1 MYVNTETGKD
11 VCVWQWIRKQISESV
26 LLGNIKYRAIC
37 MEWRIYSGFKEKTGK
52 RYERYYAG

>member
-1 MYVNTETGKD
+1 MYVNTEDKKLFVFD
-11 VCVWQWIRKQISESV
+11 SVIRKQTFDICF
-26 LLGNIKYRAIC
+26 LRNIKYRAIC

>member
-1 MYVNTETGKD
+1 MYVKTEDQKP
-11 VCVWQWIRKQISESV
+11 EY
-26 LLGNIKYRAIC
+26 KYRAIC

>member
-26 LLGNIKYRAIC
+26 YKVNIKYKSNLYG
-37 MEWRIYSGFKEKTGK
+37 MEDMTVALKKNR
-52 RYERYYAG
+52 

>member
-1 MYVNTETGKD
+1 MYVNTEK
-11 VCVWQWIRKQISESV
+11 VKRSV
-26 LLGNIKYRAIC
+26 FGNGYIGYLFFRNIKYRAIC

>member
-1 MYVNTETGKD
+1 MYVNTENEKYLCFVVYTKAD
-11 VCVWQWIRKQISESV
+11 VGSLFLR
-26 LLGNIKYRAIC
+26 NIIYRAIC